1 MRKYN
6 LFGGKDS
13 CHLSVAKKH
22 AITNPIIVL
31 RHYKFPLGVLSRH
44 LCFLTVRY
52 QQQELCI
59 DILGEATKC
68 FWARGILLERA
79 WWIAVCDLI
88 SVHWPKLKII
98 SNNWCMWINIIFI
111 DSDSDSFIWSYC
123 RPRRPLLRPNLVAV
137 AEATWKKIKY
147 TVYMYV
153 QIIVIIKS
161 IS

>member
-1 MRKYN
+1 M
-6 LFGGKDS
+6 
-13 CHLSVAKKH
+13 
-22 AITNPIIVL
+22 T
-31 RHYKFPLGVLSRH
+31 
-44 LCFLTVRY
+44 
-52 QQQELCI
+52 
-59 DILGEATKC
+59 GEARK
-68 FWARGILLERA
+68 EE
-79 WWIAVCDLI
+79 DEDEDE
-88 SVHWPKLKII
+88 
-98 SNNWCMWINIIFI
+98 

>member
-1 MRKYN
+1 M
-6 LFGGKDS
+6 FTG
-13 CHLSVAKKH
+13 LSGHQVSPLEDVTSQCDVTAHDLPFVPRRSNVLTLDLGDMSPPPPHRNKRCMLGH
-22 AITNPIIVL
+22 TPPFESTNQRPGFMINRFALIC
-31 RHYKFPLGVLSRH
+31 GVM
-44 LCFLTVRY
+44 
-52 QQQELCI
+52 LCI
-59 DILGEATKC
+59 
-68 FWARGILLERA
+68 LL
-79 WWIAVCDLI
+79 
-88 SVHWPKLKII
+88 
-98 SNNWCMWINIIFI
+98 